1 MKDIINIPIT
11 ILSDEKGYLDRECP
25 NKNCL
30 YNFKVLME
38 DWQNKVSDEEV
49 HCPMCGHIDTSD
61 KWWTQKQLDDMEEIA
76 SNWAMDY
83 LFNEIGKTFKNLE
96 RETKNNKFVKF
107 KYKPERKVSFINNP
121 IGQSEEWELDIECEK
136 CGTHYSVIGS
146 AYFCPCCG
154 YNSVETVLDES
165 LDTIKKM
172 IDSIPKMKEML
183 SKNYGLDKS
192 DTMCRI
198 MLEGTLGEIVSAFQ
212 KFAEMKFRT
221 ISSTNVRVNDFQIIE
236 KGSDLFKSACG
247 KGYDEWLSN
256 DELEIMNIYF
266 QRRHL
271 IEHNN
276 GIVDQK
282 YIDKSQDNTY
292 FVGQRIV
299 VKEKDAKKL
308 LEIVMKLSNGLKE
321 I

>member
-30 YNFKVLME
+30 YNFKVLMD
-38 DWQNKVSDEEV
+38 DWQNKVSDEKV
-49 HCPMCGHIDTSD
+49 YCPMCGHIDTSD

-76 SNWAMDY
+76 SNWAIDY
-83 LFNEIGKTFKNLE
+83 VFNEIEKTFKNLE

-107 KYKPERKVSFINNP
+107 EYKPERKLSFINNP

-154 YNSVETVLDES
+154 YNSVENVLDES

-172 IDSIPKMKEML
+172 IDSIPKMKKML
-183 SKNYGLDKS
+183 SKIYGLDKA
-192 DTMCRI
+192 DTMCRT
-198 MLEGTLGEIVSAFQ
+198 MLEGTLGDIVSTFQ

-271 IEHNN
+271 IEHNH

-282 YIDKSQDNTY
+282 YIDKSHDNTY
-292 FVGQRIV
+292 SVGQRIV
-299 VKEKDAKKL
+299 VKEQDAKKL
-308 LEIVMKLSNGLKE
+308 LEIVIKLSNRLKG